1 MVSGGKVRDLIKEC
15 NPLAHV
21 IEVGRGM
28 KVQNG
33 FEIFLAWTHTVNS
46 DFFKFSKCDGVLA
59 EVKFVGFS
67 VVPC

>member
-1 MVSGGKVRDLIKEC
+1 
-15 NPLAHV
+15 
-21 IEVGRGM
+21 M

-67 VVPC
+67 VMPC